1 MFLDTP
7 DGPPLSEAAL
17 AAMQGSA
24 SQSRS
29 QMSSAATAVTAKT
42 YKTAKTA
49 CTINVHSAGD
59 TAGYVAYGRAQIN
72 KLRDQLRAKPYQK
85 IKVQPHVSAQEKAE
99 NVRDRLFPS
108 LGGILSRVS
117 VSPSTPVPESPL
129 PASDFEEVDV
139 QDEVH
144 RESDVLVERCLHR
157 GRFMIFKKYLSSTMP
172 THQSLEDQQVYE
184 LNLYYK
190 DLKGLRNVVQ
200 IEAHFHDPLGNLT
213 FVFPD
218 LGVNIY
224 PREKPGIVSYMR
236 QLLNGLDALW
246 QKEIVHCNI
255 KGGSKPNAIFDAT
268 GRLTIIDFESAVRRH
283 ELIDQG
289 QDQESLFF
297 PSSFHTETLL
307 YRGNPH
313 YVAPE
318 VFVAQHGRSPYGK
331 TRFGRRRDIYSAGV
345 VFVEL
350 LLDITKLFDY
360 GIRSASNQLIVEQH
374 ETLRNRLASKEP
386 LSALHRYGDFRVPDL
401 EFNTLGSDL
410 ACRMLK
416 WDRCERPS
424 PQKLLQHPFFHSFN
438 A

>member
-1 MFLDTP
+1 MKP
-7 DGPPLSEAAL
+7 HKPHLSEALL
-17 AAMQGSA
+17 ASMQGSA
-24 SQSRS
+24 WQTRSR
-29 QMSSAATAVTAKT
+29 MSSAATAVTTKT
-42 YKTAKTA
+42 DKTAKTA

-59 TAGYVAYGRAQIN
+59 TAGYVAYGRAQIS
-72 KLRDQLRAKPYQK
+72 KLRDQLRTKPYQK

-99 NVRDRLFPS
+99 NVRDRLFP
-108 LGGILSRVS
+108 LLEGILSRVS
-117 VSPSTPVPESPL
+117 VSPSTAVPESPL

-190 DLKGLRNVVQ
+190 DLQGLRNVVQ
-200 IEAHFHDPLGNLT
+200 IEAHFYDPDGNLT

-218 LGVNIY
+218 LGVNMY
-224 PREKPGIVSYMR
+224 PRRKPGIVSYMR

-246 QKEIVHCNI
+246 HKDIVHCNI
-255 KGGSKPNAIFDAT
+255 KGGPKPNAIFDAT

-318 VFVAQHGRSPYGK
+318 VLVAQHGQNSYGQ

-345 VFVEL
+345 VFLEL
-350 LLDITKLFDY
+350 LLDIDHLFNYEDEE
-360 GIRSASNQLIVEQH
+360 IIEDEDIIEQH
-374 ETLRNRLASKEP
+374 ETLRTRLASMTP
-386 LSALHRYGDFRVPDL
+386 LSAWQCYGDFRVASL
-401 EFNTLGSDL
+401 KFNTLASDL
-410 ACRMLK
+410 AAKMLK
-416 WDRCERPS
+416 WDRIERPS
-424 PQKLLQHPFFHSFN
+424 PEVLLQHPFFN
-438 A
+438 YYT